1 MKKQP
6 TKIKL
11 CFLIAVLTIFISGCS
26 SVDNPQRIDGIIDA
40 VYTSYETDKDFN
52 KTKEYLQQKVERNE
66 ISSFTSS
73 LIEKCLKRGSSK

>member
-11 CFLIAVLTIFISGCS
+11 CFLIAVLTVFISGCC
-26 SVDNPQRIDGIIDA
+26 SVDNPKRIDGIIDA

-52 KTKEYLQQKVERNE
+52 KTKEYLQKKVERNE
-66 ISSFTSS
+66 ISEFTSS
-73 LIEKCLKRGSSK
+73 IIEKCLKRGNSR